1 MQKKNDNNNDGDDDD
16 DNRKYALMQAKIWK
30 DKVSFLVSVLLLQEY
45 VANYFLAE
53 ISVTLNYKKLL
64 LHNRRNC

>member
-1 MQKKNDNNNDGDDDD
+1 
-16 DNRKYALMQAKIWK
+16 MQAKIWK

-53 ISVTLNYKKLL
+53 ISVTLNYKKFVTAQQEKLL
-64 LHNRRNC
+64 IHRKKKDILQNVLVA